1 MNRELTLRGRVSE
14 GFGEGG
20 RYVTRNPYL
29 KYFIKELGRE
39 PYPGTLNVSVE
50 YGFEEIASVCPPTK
64 VEFGPG
70 VGPLLVWRGKILAED
85 GATINV
91 LILRPLL
98 SRHSPNVI
106 EAVSPANL
114 RESLGLRNGSMVTLK
129 LVCGDADG

>member
-1 MNRELTLRGRVSE
+1 MSREIILRGKVSE

-20 RYVTRNPYL
+20 KYVTRNPYL
-29 KYFIKELGRE
+29 KYFIKELGAE

-50 YGFEEIASVCPPTK
+50 YGFEEIASECPPTK

-70 VGPLLVWRGKILAED
+70 VGALLVWRGEILAED
-85 GATINV
+85 GAVSNV

-114 RESLGLRNGSMVTLK
+114 RESLGLRNGSVVTLK
-129 LVCGDADG
+129 LVCGDADD